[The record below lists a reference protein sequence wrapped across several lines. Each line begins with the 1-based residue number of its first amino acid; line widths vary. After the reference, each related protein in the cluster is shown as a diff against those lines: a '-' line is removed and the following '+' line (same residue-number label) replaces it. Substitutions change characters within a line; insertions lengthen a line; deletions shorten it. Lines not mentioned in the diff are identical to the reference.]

1 MERGHC
7 DSGIEVGVN
16 DQETLIDY
24 QPTKEEEL
32 TRLTELVAKLTSER
46 EALKEAPELD
56 AFAIAE
62 KKANK
67 VLKQVQS
74 LDEKIAKVE
83 KELRKLNAISIEEPT
98 ENGFYLLTMSSVWI
112 GHKKEVQ
119 TQIVEQLYIRVF
131 GDWINAEDGGWYRNQ
146 RWNRHDDFSGW
157 LAIDDDTVSATFVK
171 IENLDEMPA
180 ELKQEQNNFMA
191 LTADDDEVEDDE

>member
-1 MERGHC
+1 M
-7 DSGIEVGVN
+7 N

-67 VLKQVQS
+67 VLKQVGS
-74 LDEKIAKVE
+74 LDEKIVKVE

-157 LAIDDDTVSATFVK
+157 LGIDDDTVSATFVK
-171 IENLDEMPA
+171 IENLDEMPP
-180 ELKQEQNNFMA
+180 ELKEESIRYGSNNPN
-191 LTADDDEVEDDE
+191 DSDDEEAEDDE